1 MLILMRFG
9 GRSELAQS
17 LACEP
22 TAFAKQQSS
31 DSWRVQ
37 TWLGFV
43 FGKCRKKS
51 ADVFFVFCP
60 RCGEVKF
67 KPCLNRHSLP

>member
-17 LACEP
+17 LACEL

-43 FGKCRKKS
+43 FGG
-51 ADVFFVFCP
+51 FV
-60 RCGEVKF
+60 VVAM
-67 KPCLNRHSLP
+67 